1 MKNKTNAKFEIFL
14 KKYLNLSDFP
24 KNKKILITGC
34 SGFIGQYLVKCL
46 AEAFEEKNLKIY
58 GIDIVGLNEKYK
70 NFIFFKRDL
79 YKLNTRDIPKIK
91 YDYIIHLAGIPSPVY
106 YKKYPLRTIFLNA
119 ELTRELLEISK
130 KNKSKFV
137 YFSSSEIY
145 GNPFNKFVP
154 TGEDYHGNVSSIS
167 DRSCYDESKRMGETY
182 SYIYKNNFG
191 VDVKIIR
198 PFNFYGEGMRFSDER
213 IIPRFFSQVLN
224 NKPITVFS
232 NGKQTRTY
240 CHIFDSIVM
249 ICKIMFKGK
258 KFVYNV
264 GNPSEEI
271 SAANLATKILKTQ
284 KKTLSKSKK
293 VPYPKNYP
301 SDEPMRRCPSIRNF
315 TTEFKFRPKIRLK
328 KGLEYFNKYAEKNF
342 IRS

>member
-1 MKNKTNAKFEIFL
+1 MKKFAKDNFNFFL
-14 KKYLNLSDFP
+14 KKHLNTTDFP

-46 AEAFEEKNLKIY
+46 AEVFIKRNLKIY
-58 GIDIVGLNEKYK
+58 GIDIVGLKKKYK
-70 NFIFFKRDL
+70 NFIFYKRDL
-79 YKLNTRDIPKIK
+79 YKLNRKDIPNIK

-106 YKKYPLRTIFLNA
+106 YKKYPLRTIYLNA
-119 ELTRELLEISK
+119 ELTRELLETSK
-130 KNKSKFV
+130 KHKSKFI

-145 GNPFNKFVP
+145 GNPFDKFVP
-154 TGEDYHGNVSSIS
+154 TKENYHGNVSSIS

-182 SYIYKNNFG
+182 TYIYKDNFG
-191 VDVKIIR
+191 VDAKIIR
-198 PFNFYGEGMRFSDER
+198 PFNFYGDGMRFSDER

-232 NGKQTRTY
+232 NGRQTRTY

-264 GNPSEEI
+264 GNPTEEI
-271 SAANLATKILKTQ
+271 SAAKLANKILKTQ
-284 KKTLSKSKK
+284 KNTLSTAKK
-293 VPYPKNYP
+293 VPYPKDYP
-301 SDEPMRRCPSIRNF
+301 SDEPLRRCPSIMEF
-315 TTEFKFRPKIRLK
+315 KSEFKFRPKIGLN
-328 KGLEYFNKYAEKNF
+328 KGLKFFSEYAKKNF